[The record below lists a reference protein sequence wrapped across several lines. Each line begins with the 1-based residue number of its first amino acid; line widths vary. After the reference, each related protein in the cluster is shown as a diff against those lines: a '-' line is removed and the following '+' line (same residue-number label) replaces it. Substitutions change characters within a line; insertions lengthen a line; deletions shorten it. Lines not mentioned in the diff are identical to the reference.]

1 MSRFKKLVGE
11 LQKEG
16 KSEDSA
22 RKIAYSIGAKKYG
35 KAGMAKKA
43 AAGRKKSY
51 RVGGKTPVEPLTEK
65 EKAIIAA
72 ERARLEGSKRKVQ
85 RAKDEMENYSGTSNA
100 RVVEKP
106 GYENYRKTLNAVND
120 SLRINASPMQKELND
135 RIDIAP
141 GMANL
146 NRMAYGNYRMYDN
159 PEAKELMQT
168 KRVPT
173 VPSFKNKF
181 KKSKTVLLDT
191 DDFIEQSDKN
201 EERRYIKGLERN
213 PDYTYKLKKGGKV
226 KAKKYKRK

>member
-1 MSRFKKLVGE
+1 MSKFKKLVGE

-22 RKIAYSIGAKKYG
+22 KKIAYSIGAKKYG

-65 EKAIIAA
+65 ERAIIAA

-85 RAKDEMENYSGTSNA
+85 RARDEMKKYSGTSDPLIGN
-100 RVVEKP
+100 P
-106 GYENYRKTLNAVND
+106 GYLKYRKTKDAVND
-120 SLRINASPMQKELND
+120 SLRRNASPMQKELNN
-135 RIDIAP
+135 RKDIAYDM
-141 GMANL
+141 GQL
-146 NRMAYGNYRMYDN
+146 NRMAYANSRMYDN
-159 PEAKELMQT
+159 PGAKELIQT

-173 VPSFKNKF
+173 VPSLENNF
-181 KKSKTVLLDT
+181 KKYKTVLLDG
-191 DDFIEQSDKN
+191 DDYIEKSEKD
-201 EERRYIKGLERN
+201 EVGRYREGLKRN
-213 PDYTYKLKKGGKV
+213 PNYSYKLKKGGKV

>member
-1 MSRFKKLVGE
+1 MSKFKKLVGE

-65 EKAIIAA
+65 ERAIIAA
-72 ERARLEGSKRKVQ
+72 ERARLKASQRKVQ
-85 RAKDEMENYSGTSNA
+85 RARDEMKKYSGTSDVPIEN
-100 RVVEKP
+100 P
-106 GYENYRKTLNAVND
+106 GYSNFIKTRDAVND
-120 SLRINASPMQKELND
+120 SLKRNASPMQKELND

-146 NRMAYGNYRMYDN
+146 NRMAYGNSRVYDN
-159 PEAKELMQT
+159 SGAEELMQT

-181 KKSKTVLLDT
+181 KKYKTVLLDA
-191 DDFIEQSDKN
+191 DDFIEQSEKDA
-201 EERRYIKGLERN
+201 EGRYRRGLKRDPN
-213 PDYTYKLKKGGKV
+213 YSYKLKKGGKV
-226 KAKKYKRK
+226 KSKKYKRK